1 MANQGINY
9 NARNFVEVRSELINF
24 VKQYYPDL
32 FSDFNDASVGQML
45 LELNAA
51 VADMLSYNTD
61 RTFQETQIDYAQE
74 RASILAMGRTL
85 GLNVPGVRPSM
96 CLVDFTVIVPPK
108 GDSFDINYAPMLK
121 YGSQVEGAGQ
131 IFQVDEDVNFASPLS
146 SGGVPNR
153 LVLPNKDSN
162 GVIVSY
168 SIVKREAVI
177 NGRSKVLKRNV
188 RPEDI
193 KPFMEIILPETNVT
207 SIEQVKLVD
216 GLDAVEPSL
225 SDFLKFE
232 NSFYEVDSL
241 AESQVF
247 MEDKNRQSDNGAIIP
262 GKWVS
267 VDKRFVKDYTDKGFC
282 RLTFGSGTPNA
293 QPLVDYINN
302 NSLSQIDNVLNNKS
316 LGELPKA
323 NSTLFI
329 RYNVGGGE
337 SSNVGPNVLQNKGVI
352 YMITQGSSAANNEV
366 VELSL
371 KCTNPTPAIGGADT
385 PSIDELRH
393 LIKYNFASQ
402 NRAVT
407 VRDYYTLIT
416 KMSSKF
422 GVPYK
427 SAIAETQNKIEVST
441 LSLDSNRKLTAIST
455 DTLNDNMSRYLANYR
470 MINDYITVT
479 SGKIINISMEVYCYI
494 DKNFNKSLVISQ
506 MINTVS
512 TYLSVTTQTMGQ
524 NIYLSDLTR
533 ELNNIDGVLNI
544 VEFKVYNKIGGK
556 YSLNITPQELD
567 PTTNEISIK
576 ESLTLFGNFNT
587 MYEIKY
593 PTTDIQV
600 FAK

>member
-1 MANQGINY
+1 MASQGINY

-74 RASILAMGRTL
+74 RSSVLAIGRTL
-85 GLNVPGVRPSM
+85 GLNIPGVRPSV
-96 CLVDFTVIVPPK
+96 CLVDFTVTVPTL
-108 GDSFDINYAPMLK
+108 GDSFNNEYAPILK

-131 IFQVDEDVNFASPLS
+131 LFQVDEDVNFASPLS
-146 SGGVPNR
+146 AGGVPNR

-162 GVIVSY
+162 DVIVSY
-168 SIVKREAVI
+168 NIVKREAVI
-177 NGRSKVLKRNV
+177 NGRSKVLKRNI
-188 RPEDI
+188 RPEDVT
-193 KPFMEIILPETNVT
+193 PFMEIILPETNVT

-225 SDFLKFE
+225 SEFLKFE
-232 NSFYEVDSL
+232 NSFYEVESL

-262 GKWVS
+262 GKWVN

-316 LGELPKA
+316 LGELPKV
-323 NSTLFI
+323 NSTIFV

-337 SSNVGPNVLQNKGVI
+337 SSNVGPNVLQNKGVV
-352 YMITQGSSAANNEV
+352 YLITQGSSAQSNEI

-371 KCTNPTPAIGGADT
+371 KCNNPTPAIGGADS
-385 PSIDELRH
+385 PSVEELRH
-393 LIKYNFASQ
+393 LIKYNFSSQ

-427 SAIAETQNKIEVST
+427 SAIGESQNKIEIST
-441 LSLDSNRKLTAIST
+441 LSLDSSRKLTAVST

-470 MINDYITVT
+470 MINDYITIT
-479 SGKIINISMEVYCYI
+479 SGKIINISMAIYCYI

-512 TYLSVTTQTMGQ
+512 GYLSVTNQTMGQ
-524 NIYLSDLTR
+524 NIYLSDRTR

-556 YSLNITPQELD
+556 YSLNIAPQELE

>member
-1 MANQGINY
+1 MAQGINY

-74 RASILAMGRTL
+74 RSSVLAMGRTL
-85 GLNVPGVRPSM
+85 GLNIPGVRPSV
-96 CLVDFTVIVPPK
+96 CLVDFTVTVPTK
-108 GDSFDINYAPMLK
+108 GDSFNSDYAPILK

-131 IFQVDEDVNFASPLS
+131 TFQVDEDVNFASPLS

-153 LVLPNKDSN
+153 LVLPNKDNN

-168 SIVKREAVI
+168 NIVKREAVI
-177 NGRSKVLKRNV
+177 NGRSKVLKRNI
-188 RPEDI
+188 RPEDL
-193 KPFMEIILPETNVT
+193 KPFMELILPDTNVT
-207 SIEQVKLVD
+207 SVEQVKLVD
-216 GLDAVEPSL
+216 GLDAVEPPMSE
-225 SDFLKFE
+225 FLKFDD
-232 NSFYEVDSL
+232 SFYGVESL
-241 AESQVF
+241 ADSQVF
-247 MEDKNRQSDNGAIIP
+247 MEDKNRNSDNGSIIP
-262 GKWVS
+262 GKWVN

-282 RLTFGSGTPNA
+282 RLTFGSGTPSA

-302 NSLSQIDNVLNNKS
+302 NSLSQLDNVLNNKS

-352 YMITQGSSAANNEV
+352 YLITQGNSAANNES

-385 PSIDELRH
+385 PSVDELRH
-393 LIKYNFASQ
+393 LIKYNFSSQ

-407 VRDYYTLIT
+407 VRDYYTLIS

-470 MINDYITVT
+470 MINDYITIT

-512 TYLSVTTQTMGQ
+512 DYMSVGRQTMGQ

-556 YSLNITPQELD
+556 YSLNITPQELNT
-567 PTTNEISIK
+567 TTNEIAIK

>member
-1 MANQGINY
+1 MASQGINY

-74 RASILAMGRTL
+74 RSSVLAIGRTL
-85 GLNVPGVRPSM
+85 GLNIPGVRPSV
-96 CLVDFTVIVPPK
+96 CLVDFTVTVPTL
-108 GDSFDINYAPMLK
+108 GDSFNNDYAPILK

-131 IFQVDEDVNFASPLS
+131 LFQVDEDVNFASPLS
-146 SGGVPNR
+146 AGGVPNR

-162 GVIVSY
+162 DVIVSY
-168 SIVKREAVI
+168 NIVKREAVI
-177 NGRSKVLKRNV
+177 NGRSKVLKRNI
-188 RPEDI
+188 RPEDVT
-193 KPFMEIILPETNVT
+193 PFMEIILPETNVT

-225 SDFLKFE
+225 SEFLKFE
-232 NSFYEVDSL
+232 NSFYEVESL

-262 GKWVS
+262 GKWVN

-282 RLTFGSGTPNA
+282 RLTFGSGTPNT

-316 LGELPKA
+316 LGELPKV
-323 NSTLFI
+323 NSTIFV

-337 SSNVGPNVLQNKGVI
+337 SSNVGPNVLQNKGVV
-352 YMITQGSSAANNEV
+352 YLITQGSSAANNEI

-371 KCTNPTPAIGGADT
+371 KCNNPTPAIGGADT
-385 PSIDELRH
+385 PSVEELRH
-393 LIKYNFASQ
+393 LIKYNFSGQ

-427 SAIAETQNKIEVST
+427 SAIGESQNKIEIST
-441 LSLDSNRKLTAIST
+441 LSLDSSRKLTAVST

-470 MINDYITVT
+470 MINDYITIT
-479 SGKIINISMEVYCYI
+479 SGKIINISMEIYCYI

-512 TYLSVTTQTMGQ
+512 GYLSVTKQTMGQ

-556 YSLNITPQELD
+556 YSLNIAPQELD

>member
-1 MANQGINY
+1 MASQGINY

-74 RASILAMGRTL
+74 RSSVLAIGRTL
-85 GLNVPGVRPSM
+85 GLNIPGVRPSV
-96 CLVDFTVIVPPK
+96 CLVDFTVTVPTL
-108 GDSFDINYAPMLK
+108 GDSFNNEYAPILK

-131 IFQVDEDVNFASPLS
+131 LFQVDEDVNFASPLS
-146 SGGVPNR
+146 AGGVPNR

-162 GVIVSY
+162 DVIVSY
-168 SIVKREAVI
+168 NIVKREAVI
-177 NGRSKVLKRNV
+177 NGRSKVLKRNI
-188 RPEDI
+188 RPEDVT
-193 KPFMEIILPETNVT
+193 PFMEIILPETNVT

-225 SDFLKFE
+225 SEFLKFE
-232 NSFYEVDSL
+232 NSFYEVESL

-262 GKWVS
+262 GKWVN

-282 RLTFGSGTPNA
+282 RLTFGSGTPNT

-316 LGELPKA
+316 LGELPKV
-323 NSTLFI
+323 NSTIFV

-337 SSNVGPNVLQNKGVI
+337 SSNVGPNVLQNKGVV
-352 YMITQGSSAANNEV
+352 YLITQGSSAQSNEI

-371 KCTNPTPAIGGADT
+371 KCNNPTPAIGGADS
-385 PSIDELRH
+385 PSVEELRH
-393 LIKYNFASQ
+393 LIKYNFSSQ

-427 SAIAETQNKIEVST
+427 SAIGESQNKIEIST
-441 LSLDSNRKLTAIST
+441 LSLDSSRKLTAVST

-470 MINDYITVT
+470 MINDYITIT
-479 SGKIINISMEVYCYI
+479 SGKIINISMAIYCYI

-512 TYLSVTTQTMGQ
+512 GYLSVTNQTMGQ

-556 YSLNITPQELD
+556 YSLNIAPQELE

>member
-74 RASILAMGRTL
+74 RASILSMGRTL

-96 CLVDFTVIVPPK
+96 CLVDFTVVVPPK

-131 IFQVDEDVNFASPLS
+131 VFQVDEDVNFASPLS

-162 GVIVSY
+162 GIIVSY

-193 KPFMEIILPETNVT
+193 TPFMEIILPETNVT

-216 GLDAVEPSL
+216 GLDAVEPAL
-225 SDFLKFE
+225 SEFLKFE

-262 GKWVS
+262 GKWVN

-337 SSNVGPNVLQNKGVI
+337 SSNVGPNVLQNKGVV

-371 KCTNPTPAIGGADT
+371 KCNNPTPAIGGADT

-393 LIKYNFASQ
+393 LIKYNFSSQ

-407 VRDYYTLIT
+407 VRDYYSLIT

-441 LSLDSNRKLTAIST
+441 LSLDSNRKLTATST

-556 YSLNITPQELD
+556 YSLNVTPQELD